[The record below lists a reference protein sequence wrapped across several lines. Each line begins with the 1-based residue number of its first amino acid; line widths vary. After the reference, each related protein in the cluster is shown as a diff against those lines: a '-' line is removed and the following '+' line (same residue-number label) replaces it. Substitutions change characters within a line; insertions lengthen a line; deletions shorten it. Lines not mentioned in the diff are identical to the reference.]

1 MKFGYK
7 VSCHVQW
14 HLWIQ
19 VNHYHRL
26 GQPRG
31 HLDAQSKDA
40 SVDKN
45 GERIRFSPGGAA
57 SADLKNNFFVT
68 IIPLLDNKKNRA
80 FLQYKRK
87 FHCKHCFREIQT

>member
-19 VNHYHRL
+19 VNHYHRF

-57 SADLKNNFFVT
+57 SADLKNIFCNNYPIT
-68 IIPLLDNKKNRA
+68 
-80 FLQYKRK
+80 
-87 FHCKHCFREIQT
+87 